1 VMQKQRFIGAVLIMK
16 KELKTNLRSNAQ
28 NKPID
33 TGTYVYFIRYRKL
46 LTVMSIVV
54 LLFLP
59 FKVYDA
65 PAFDEV
71 HKYQDI
77 GFCLDTLLMFV
88 VCPVWILYNVRK
100 ANKAYRNEE
109 EWKKM

>member
-1 VMQKQRFIGAVLIMK
+1 M
-16 KELKTNLRSNAQ
+16 AQ

-46 LTVMSIVV
+46 LTVMAVLV
-54 LLFLP
+54 LLFIP
-59 FKVYDA
+59 FKIYDA
-65 PAFDEV
+65 PPFDDA

-77 GFCLDTLLMFV
+77 GYCLDTLLMCV
-88 VCPVWILYNVRK
+88 VCPVWILFNVRK
-100 ANKAYRNEE
+100 ANKAYSNEE

>member
-1 VMQKQRFIGAVLIMK
+1 M
-16 KELKTNLRSNAQ
+16 AQ

-33 TGTYVYFIRYRKL
+33 TGTYVYLIRYRKL
-46 LTVMSIVV
+46 LTVMSVLV

-59 FKVYDA
+59 FEIYDA
-65 PAFDEV
+65 PSFNEA

-77 GFCLDTLLMFV
+77 GYCLDTLLMFV

-100 ANKAYRNEE
+100 ANKAYSNEE